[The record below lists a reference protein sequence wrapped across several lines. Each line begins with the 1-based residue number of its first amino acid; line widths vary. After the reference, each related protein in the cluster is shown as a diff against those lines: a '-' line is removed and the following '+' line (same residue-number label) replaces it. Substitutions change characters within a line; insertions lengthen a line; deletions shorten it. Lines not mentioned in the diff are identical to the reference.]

1 MDALVASLPTKKLST
16 LIFIVINTNDE
27 NEGNV
32 CTKAQV
38 AVAKGKGWIV
48 YDYNG
53 GSRTFDRETGA
64 YVFPEYEGSDPVEED
79 IDPVDEDDNIDF
91 GSDMD
96 ENNDLNGNVI
106 GDIFYNIGNGKG
118 EYNAEEG
125 CIVLKKTTDDET
137 VDGLS
142 GKDIF
147 GEDFKG
153 QFTGIVFKVP
163 SGKGTVKVTAETTGN
178 MLLKVKI
185 GNNDPVEMELNG
197 KLKISFPYNVSE
209 TTFVAIYAGANNEAK
224 GFGAPA
230 SGDAALKIYGIEFIR
245 DNTPTEINAVDS
257 GELTVDSWYTIDGKK
272 LAGEPKEKGIYVRN
286 GKKVVK

>member
-1 MDALVASLPTKKLST
+1 M
-16 LIFIVINTNDE
+16 
-27 NEGNV
+27 
-32 CTKAQV
+32 
-38 AVAKGKGWIV
+38 
-48 YDYNG
+48 
-53 GSRTFDRETGA
+53 
-64 YVFPEYEGSDPVEED
+64 
-79 IDPVDEDDNIDF
+79 
-91 GSDMD
+91 
-96 ENNDLNGNVI
+96 
-106 GDIFYNIGNGKG
+106 
-118 EYNAEEG
+118 
-125 CIVLKKTTDDET
+125 LKKTTDDET

-209 TTFVAIYAGANNEAK
+209 TTYVYIYAGAANEAK
-224 GFGAPA
+224 GFGSSA

-272 LAGEPKEKGIYVRN
+272 LAGEPKEKGIYIRN
-286 GKKVVK
+286 GRKVVK